1 MKNNLIRPAV
11 AIAVLA
17 ILGVSCSSGSDGASE
32 SATSDQSSTTALEAN
47 PANCPVKALDSASKP
62 VELTVWHPYNA
73 LTKESLEKA
82 ATAYNASQSD
92 VQVSVEAQGTYEEL
106 LKKYEESLGDP
117 STLPD
122 LVFAEDTTLQF
133 MIDSGSVIP
142 AADCIAA
149 DPAAGQFYKELLPA
163 VKNAFSSQGQLWPG
177 AFGVSMPIM
186 YVNNAHLAAAGLS
199 PTALPATLAEVRTAA
214 EKIKAAQIPGVEFP
228 VVMELYGWFPENW
241 LTGVQQEIVDQG
253 NGHEGRATTS
263 EMKNQYTTEI
273 LDWMQGMQQDGL
285 LKAYPYA
292 AGIDQFLAMGNQS
305 SSILIDGSRA
315 ITTVNAIVQNSY
327 TGDAVEGAGSVDSA
341 ALAGLDLGVGL
352 VPGLKAA
359 GQGAVWGSAAY
370 LVAGPEDAKIAAGWD
385 FMKFFNSTPVQVDW
399 TLQGSYLPVSTAVQ
413 EDPTIVNYFANDPAG
428 KWLGVANQQLL
439 GLDPDFPGPVIGPY
453 NQYRAGIHKM
463 LEGVVLG
470 GEDPAT
476 ALSEFNTKFQSDLD
490 SYAKEVA
497 G

>member
-1 MKNNLIRPAV
+1 MKLRLFAPAV
-11 AIAVLA
+11 V
-17 ILGVSCSSGSDGASE
+17 VSLLTLIGASCGSGTD
-32 SATSDQSSTTALEAN
+32 SASNSAGKNQTSSTALEAT
-47 PANCPVKALDSASKP
+47 PSNCPVQALDSASKP

-82 ATAYNASQSD
+82 AAQYNASQTK
-92 VQVSVEAQGTYEEL
+92 VHVSVEAEGTYEEL

-117 STLPD
+117 SSLPD
-122 LVFAEDTTLQF
+122 VVFAEDTTLQF

-163 VKNAFSSQGQLWPG
+163 VRNAFSSQGQLWPG

-186 YVNNAHLAAAGLS
+186 YVNNAHFAAAGLS
-199 PTALPATLAEVRTAA
+199 PTALPTTLAEVRTAA
-214 EKIKAAQIPGVEFP
+214 EKIKAAHIAGVEFP

-241 LTGVQQEIVDQG
+241 LTGVQQEIVNQG
-253 NGHEGRATTS
+253 NGHDGRASTS
-263 EMKNQYTTEI
+263 EMKNNSTTEI

-315 ITTVNAIVQNSY
+315 IRTVNAIVQNSY
-327 TGDAVEGAGSVDSA
+327 TGDAVAGAGSVDSA

-370 LVAGPEDAKIAAGWD
+370 LVAGTEDAKIAAGWD
-385 FMKFFNSTPVQVDW
+385 FIKFFNSTPVQVDW

-439 GLDPDFPGPVIGPY
+439 GLDPKFPGPVIGPY
-453 NQYRAGIHKM
+453 NQYRSGIHKM

-470 GEDPAT
+470 GDDPAT
-476 ALSEFNTKFQSDLD
+476 ALSEFNKKFQSDLD
-490 SYAKEVA
+490 SYAQEVA

>member
-1 MKNNLIRPAV
+1 
-11 AIAVLA
+11 
-17 ILGVSCSSGSDGASE
+17 
-32 SATSDQSSTTALEAN
+32 
-47 PANCPVKALDSASKP
+47 
-62 VELTVWHPYNA
+62 
-73 LTKESLEKA
+73 
-82 ATAYNASQSD
+82 
-92 VQVSVEAQGTYEEL
+92 
-106 LKKYEESLGDP
+106 
-117 STLPD
+117 
-122 LVFAEDTTLQF
+122 
-133 MIDSGSVIP
+133 
-142 AADCIAA
+142 
-149 DPAAGQFYKELLPA
+149 
-163 VKNAFSSQGQLWPG
+163 
-177 AFGVSMPIM
+177 MPIM
-186 YVNNAHLAAAGLS
+186 YVNNSHLAAAGLS
-199 PTALPATLAEVRTAA
+199 PTALPTTLDEVRAAA

-273 LDWMQGMQQDGL
+273 LDWMQGMQEDGL

-352 VPGLKAA
+352 VPGLNAA

-413 EDPTIVNYFANDPAG
+413 EDPIIVDYFANDPAG

-453 NQYRAGIHKM
+453 NQYRSGIHTM

-470 GEDPAT
+470 GKDPAT

-490 SYAKEVA
+490 TYAKEVA

>member
-1 MKNNLIRPAV
+1 MKHQLITRPLV
-11 AIAVLA
+11 VAVLLLVGA
-17 ILGVSCSSGSDGASE
+17 SCSSGSDSSSE
-32 SATSDQSSTTALEAN
+32 SAGQGKSSSTALEST
-47 PANCPVKALDSASKP
+47 PANCPVKALDSASEP
-62 VELTVWHPYNA
+62 VELTIWHPYNA

-82 ATAYNASQSD
+82 AAAYNASQTK
-92 VQVSVEAQGTYEEL
+92 VKVSAEAQGTYEEL
-106 LKKYEESLGDP
+106 LKKYEESLADP
-117 STLPD
+117 SSLPD
-122 LVFAEDTTLQF
+122 VVFAEDTTLQF

-149 DPAAGQFYKELLPA
+149 DPAGAQFYKGLLPA
-163 VKNAFSSQGQLWPG
+163 VRSAFSSQGQLWPG

-186 YVNNAHLAAAGLS
+186 YVNNAHLTAAGLN
-199 PTALPATLAEVRTAA
+199 PTALPTTLAEVRAAA

-253 NGHEGRATTS
+253 NGHDGLATTS
-263 EMKNQYTTEI
+263 EMKNEYTTEI

-305 SSILIDGSRA
+305 SSSLIDGSRA

-385 FMKFFNSTPVQVDW
+385 FVKFFNSTPVQVDW

-413 EDPTIVNYFANDPAG
+413 EDPTIVDYFANNPAG
-428 KWLGVANQQLL
+428 KWLGIANQQLL
-439 GLDPDFPGPVIGPY
+439 GLDPEFPGPVIGPY
-453 NQYRAGIHKM
+453 NQYRSGIHKL

-470 GEDPAT
+470 GDDPAT

-490 SYAKEVA
+490 VYASEVA
-497 G
+497 E